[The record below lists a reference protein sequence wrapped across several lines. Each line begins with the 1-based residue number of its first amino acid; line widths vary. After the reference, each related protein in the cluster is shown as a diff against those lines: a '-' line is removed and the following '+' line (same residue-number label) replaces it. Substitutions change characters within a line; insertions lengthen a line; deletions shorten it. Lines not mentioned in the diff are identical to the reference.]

1 MENIRIIKR
10 NFFLLI
16 IFILVLIFLISL
28 SLGNYLHYLR
38 NYERLSKVKDY
49 TSLTV
54 SYTKQKRS
62 NLQYQFTYNG
72 YNYYYL
78 GIDQLFVSYLSSSMT
93 LKDVLTNKIFTL
105 DNILTNSTY
114 EKVDDL
120 IYYTYM
126 VNDVEKSY
134 YVLIKDNN
142 IIISNTLLDDFQL
155 L

>member
-1 MENIRIIKR
+1 
-10 NFFLLI
+10 
-16 IFILVLIFLISL
+16 
-28 SLGNYLHYLR
+28 
-38 NYERLSKVKDY
+38 
-49 TSLTV
+49 
-54 SYTKQKRS
+54 
-62 NLQYQFTYNG
+62 
-72 YNYYYL
+72 
-78 GIDQLFVSYLSSSMT
+78 MT

-134 YVLIKDNN
+134 YVLIKDDN

>member
-10 NFFLLI
+10 NIFLLI

-38 NYERLSKVKDY
+38 NYERLSKVKD
-49 TSLTV
+49 
-54 SYTKQKRS
+54 TKKKRS

-93 LKDVLTNKIFTL
+93 LKDVLTNNIFTL

-134 YVLIKDNN
+134 YVLIKDDN
-142 IIISNTLLDDFQL
+142 IIISNPLLDDFQL